1 MAEIASASTGIL
13 GSLTTVATC
22 VTKVVGSLAS
32 FNYRLVTSVFK
43 GITACCKV
51 LSALCTTLFGAF
63 GEIFQYLADVFA
75 ECGNVIYAFVR
86 LGSKFFHLVYH
97 IIYLVICG
105 IVYVGEGIAAC
116 IATYLRVVLLA
127 LGKVGSN
134 VATTWCCM
142 KESVAEVAPEYMESI
157 TSTSHKFAT
166 LLNNSLQNGAK
177 CAAATV
183 GAILGTAY
191 ESMSIT
197 ARDLWQLLTDWCSY
211 IAEVAIHSMAVLVL
225 YIKSAFEYVA
235 LAIHKHVNVD
245 CYMFLFLA
253 TTVFIGVKVLLDY
266 MNKRDLIIPLP
277 GFRRQTRIPLRNGQ
291 NAHVTM
297 VPNYVID
304 SSDEEIFGDDVYE
317 EEYEDSEEVSV
328 TTSEDDEFDES
339 DSITH
344 EEYEIGSD
352 DSEDSLESES
362 GTSVQ
367 IQLPPA
373 GGYNLGTR
381 KMSPSPSQSAGASS
395 EIRSDDEEELNRKCV
410 VCQDQPKTVLVL
422 PCKHMCLCV
431 DCAHT
436 IASLRSRLR
445 RVCPLC
451 RGRIQ
456 TVMNVYL

>member
-1 MAEIASASTGIL
+1 
-13 GSLTTVATC
+13 
-22 VTKVVGSLAS
+22 
-32 FNYRLVTSVFK
+32 
-43 GITACCKV
+43 
-51 LSALCTTLFGAF
+51 
-63 GEIFQYLADVFA
+63 
-75 ECGNVIYAFVR
+75 
-86 LGSKFFHLVYH
+86 
-97 IIYLVICG
+97 
-105 IVYVGEGIAAC
+105 
-116 IATYLRVVLLA
+116 
-127 LGKVGSN
+127 
-134 VATTWCCM
+134 M

-157 TSTSHKFAT
+157 TSTVHKFAT
-166 LLNNSLQNGAK
+166 FLNNSLQKGAR
-177 CAAATV
+177 CVAATI

-191 ESMSIT
+191 ESMAIT
-197 ARDLWQLLTDWCSY
+197 ARDLWQMSTDWCSY
-211 IAEVAIHSMAVLVL
+211 IAEVAIHSTTVLVL
-225 YIKSAFEYVA
+225 YIKSAFEYIA
-235 LAIHKHVNVD
+235 FAIHKHVNVD

-253 TTVFIGVKVLLDY
+253 TTVFISAKVLLDY

-277 GFRRQTRIPLRNGQ
+277 GFRRQTRIRLRNGP
-291 NAHVTM
+291 VTM
-297 VPNYVID
+297 VPDYVID
-304 SSDEEIFGDDVYE
+304 SSDEEIFGDDDYG
-317 EEYEDSEEVSV
+317 EYEDSEEISV
-328 TTSEDDEFDES
+328 TTSEDDEYDES

-373 GGYNLGTR
+373 GAYNLRTR
-381 KMSPSPSQSAGASS
+381 KKSPSLSQSAGASS
-395 EIRSDDEEELNRKCV
+395 EIRSEDEEELNRKCV